1 MKYKDRDNIKD
12 LYTILLG
19 MGLASLIGG
28 IYLKQFFIIS
38 KISGTVTWILIS
50 MSTALFL
57 YVLLHWIIDV
67 KGMMKWYEPI
77 KIAGTATLMCYLVPY
92 FYNSFRTILGIQLPL
107 FFTTGLMGLLK
118 SIVYSFIIIAIA
130 WSLKRVKIQL
140 KI

>member
-1 MKYKDRDNIKD
+1 
-12 LYTILLG
+12 
-19 MGLASLIGG
+19 
-28 IYLKQFFIIS
+28 
-38 KISGTVTWILIS
+38 

-67 KGMMKWYEPI
+67 KGRMKWYEPI
-77 KIAGTATLMCYLVPY
+77 KIAGTATLMCYLIPY

>member
-1 MKYKDRDNIKD
+1 
-12 LYTILLG
+12 
-19 MGLASLIGG
+19 
-28 IYLKQFFIIS
+28 
-38 KISGTVTWILIS
+38 
-50 MSTALFL
+50 
-57 YVLLHWIIDV
+57 
-67 KGMMKWYEPI
+67 
-77 KIAGTATLMCYLVPY
+77 LMCYLVPY